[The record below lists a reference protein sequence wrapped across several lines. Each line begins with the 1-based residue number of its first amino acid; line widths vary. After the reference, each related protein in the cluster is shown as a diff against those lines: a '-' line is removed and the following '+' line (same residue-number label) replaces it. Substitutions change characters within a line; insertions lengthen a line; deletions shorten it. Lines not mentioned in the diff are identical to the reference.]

1 MYLLLRKRGVAGPRQ
16 PLRRDESTR
25 DQAAVCMQ
33 VAASASED
41 LVDTRE
47 EVTMKLNLWAG
58 SAEFKVRCEEW
69 RNTKFDELNTA
80 QMDERITEYHKM
92 CFKMERGLPPNKK
105 VPQFRDVIDVQ
116 RNTLPVIQALRN
128 HALKDRHWEK
138 IEGIIGTALPR
149 ADPEAFRLAFLLDLD
164 VGRYKDAIVVVST
177 EATQESAL
185 EEMLAKINAKWA
197 ELEFQC
203 VQFKDS
209 KDMVILAG
217 IDDITVALD
226 DSLVSMSTILSSRCD
241 LEKRVS
247 TLFCYCRLWRS
258 DSNAKTRQQLRCLSV
273 LLLAATPVRVQ
284 LGCID

>member
-1 MYLLLRKRGVAGPRQ
+1 
-16 PLRRDESTR
+16 
-25 DQAAVCMQ
+25 
-33 VAASASED
+33 
-41 LVDTRE
+41 
-47 EVTMKLNLWAG
+47 
-58 SAEFKVRCEEW
+58 
-69 RNTKFDELNTA
+69 
-80 QMDERITEYHKM
+80 MDERITEYHKM

-247 TLFCYCRLWRS
+247 TLS
-258 DSNAKTRQQLRCLSV
+258 AIAGSG
-273 LLLAATPVRVQ
+273 AATAMPKLDNSCDVCLCCCLPPPQ
-284 LGCID
+284 YGCSLDALTEHLCSAIDTAG